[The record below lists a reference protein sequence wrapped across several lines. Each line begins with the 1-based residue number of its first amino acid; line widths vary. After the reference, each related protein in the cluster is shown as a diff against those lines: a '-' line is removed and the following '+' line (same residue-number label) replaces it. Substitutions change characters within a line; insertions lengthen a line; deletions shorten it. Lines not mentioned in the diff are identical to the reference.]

1 MLFPLKTSTVDCWCV
16 ERVGTWLSCSIYSV
30 FLIFMGRGRVANS
43 ARQKRDPY
51 IERSKTFKH
60 INSAIK
66 KKNLG
71 SKIKQNV
78 VIVDRYDAQ
87 SIQLDKSSRNR
98 ALKMFTLL
106 ASLSKK
112 EIRIA
117 QCVFRIL
124 DPDQALIS
132 LTCGTTAWSCTYDN
146 LYEVWVLARPT
157 Y

>member
-1 MLFPLKTSTVDCWCV
+1 M
-16 ERVGTWLSCSIYSV
+16 
-30 FLIFMGRGRVANS
+30 ANS

-87 SIQLDKSSRNR
+87 SIQLDKTSRNR
-98 ALKMFTLL
+98 ALGMFTLL

-112 EIRIA
+112 KEIRIA
-117 QCVFRIL
+117 HCVFHIL

-132 LTCGTTAWSCTYDN
+132 LTWHHSLIMYI
-146 LYEVWVLARPT
+146 
-157 Y
+157 